1 MHANQVIEH
10 LSDTDTFVKETHR
23 LLKPEGYAVVCTENL
38 ASWHNI
44 FSLILGWQPFSLS
57 NVCER
62 RFQVGNPLAI
72 HTGES
77 PRNPSSWQHMR
88 VFAYRG
94 LREIF
99 EEYGFEIERCVG
111 SGYYP
116 LPSQLSKLDPR
127 HAAFLTVKVRKL
139 P

>member
-1 MHANQVIEH
+1 
-10 LSDTDTFVKETHR
+10 LYDTDTFIKEIHR
-23 LLKPEGYAVVCTENL
+23 TLKPEGCAVVCTENL

-44 FSLILGWQPFSLS
+44 FSLLLGWQPFSLS
-57 NVCER
+57 NVCET

-72 HTGES
+72 HSGES
-77 PRNPSSWQHMR
+77 ASNPSSWQHVR

-94 LREIF
+94 LTEVF
-99 EEYGFEIERCVG
+99 EEHGFGIVHCVG

-116 LPSQLSKLDPR
+116 LPNRFSKLDTR
-127 HAAFLTVKVRKL
+127 HAAFLTVKVRKA